1 MEAMESE
8 KPMTNNTTTPSSA
21 PAKAT
26 TDRVKAPLVGVL
38 TGLALVGGLGF
49 WTFQR
54 VNAANAA
61 QQEVAERRAEDT
73 KKATDVASAPP
84 VVEVVQGQLGE
95 WLATVELT
103 GTLEAAES
111 AKLAFRLP
119 GKIRSINGDVGDV
132 VRAGH
137 VLATLDSSE
146 TRAQLAVNEAQ
157 IRASEAQLALA
168 SDAERRTLALV
179 QSGSAA
185 EASGV
190 QTEKQK
196 ALAAAQL
203 EAAKA
208 QESLIRVNL
217 SNQTLVAPF
226 PGTLTRAPKGVG
238 AVVNPGEALFELV
251 NTETLNL
258 ASTVAESDA
267 GIVAKG
273 AVVKLTTPVGEAQGE
288 VRAVLGTLDPQ
299 TRRVP
304 VQVEF
309 KNPGFLRAGAFVR
322 GVVTSQQNVAIVRLP
337 HTVLR
342 PGSQDEILVVQPSG
356 GVLELRKVTFV
367 TDTDGSLLVRAGV
380 SATERVVISPTAEA
394 KTGDHVQVQQ
404 TNVGKGTP

>member
-1 MEAMESE
+1 MESE
-8 KPMTNNTTTPSSA
+8 KPMTSNIPTTPSSA

-54 VNAANAA
+54 VAAANAA
-61 QQEVAERRAEDT
+61 EQQVAERRAEDT
-73 KKATDVASAPP
+73 KKATEAANAPP

-103 GTLEAAES
+103 GTLEATES
-111 AKLAFRLP
+111 ARLAFRLP
-119 GKIRSINGDVGDV
+119 GKIRTINGEVGDV

-157 IRASEAQLALA
+157 IRAGEAQLALA
-168 SDAERRTLALV
+168 SDAERRTSALV

-190 QTEKQK
+190 QTEKQR

-226 PGTLTRAPKGVG
+226 PGTLTHAPKGVG

-251 NTETLNL
+251 NTESLNL
-258 ASTVAESDA
+258 ASTVSESDA
-267 GIVAKG
+267 AIVAKG
-273 AVVKLTTPVGEAQGE
+273 AVVKLSTPSGEALGE

-322 GVVTSQQNVAIVRLP
+322 GWVTSQQNVAIVRLP

-367 TDTDGSLLVRAGV
+367 TDTDGSLLVRSGV
-380 SATERVVISPTAEA
+380 SATERVVVSPTAEA
-394 KTGDHVQVQQ
+394 KTGDRVQVKQA
-404 TNVGKGTP
+404 NVGKVNP

>member
-1 MEAMESE
+1 MSNITE
-8 KPMTNNTTTPSSA
+8 PTTSPA
-21 PAKAT
+21 PAKLPN
-26 TDRVKAPLVGVL
+26 DRVKAPLVGIL
-38 TGLALVGGLGF
+38 TGLALIGGLGF
-49 WTFQR
+49 WTLQR

-61 QQEVAERRAEDT
+61 QAELAERRAEDT
-73 KKATDVASAPP
+73 KKAAEGANAPP
-84 VVEVVQGQLGE
+84 IVEVTHGKPGS
-95 WLATVELT
+95 WLASIELT

-111 AKLAFRLP
+111 ARLSFRAP
-119 GKIRSINGDVGDV
+119 GKLRTINGKVGDV
-132 VRAGH
+132 IPAGH

-168 SDAERRTLALV
+168 TDAERRTLALV

-185 EASGV
+185 EATGV

-208 QESLIRVNL
+208 QETLIRVNL

-226 PGTLTRAPKGVG
+226 PGTLTQAPKGVG
-238 AVVNPGEALFELV
+238 AVVNPGEPLFELL
-251 NTETLNL
+251 NTATLNL
-258 ASTVAESDA
+258 TSTVSEGDA
-267 GIVAKG
+267 NLVAPG
-273 AVVKLTTPVGEAQGE
+273 AVVKLRTPAGEAEGV
-288 VRAVLGTLDPQ
+288 VRAVLGTLDAQ

-322 GVVTSQQNVAIVRLP
+322 ASVSSPQQVDVVRLP

-342 PGSQDEILVVQPSG
+342 PGSQDEILVVQPTG
-356 GVLELRKVTFV
+356 GVLELRKIVFV
-367 TDTDGSLLVRAGV
+367 TDADGSLLVRSGV
-380 SATERVVISPTAEA
+380 STSDSVVVSPSAEA
-394 KTGDHVQVQQ
+394 KTGDRVQVSVAS
-404 TNVGKGTP
+404 VGKATP

>member
-1 MEAMESE
+1 MSNITE
-8 KPMTNNTTTPSSA
+8 PTTSPA
-21 PAKAT
+21 PAKSSA
-26 TDRVKAPLVGVL
+26 DRPKAPIVGVL

-49 WTFQR
+49 WTMQR
-54 VNAANAA
+54 VNAATAA
-61 QQEVAERRAEDT
+61 QAELAERRIEDT
-73 KKATDVASAPP
+73 KRAAESANALPT
-84 VVEVVQGQLGE
+84 VEVIEGKSGE
-95 WLATVELT
+95 WLARIELT
-103 GTLEAAES
+103 GTLEAAEA

-119 GKIRSINGDVGDV
+119 GKIRSLNGRVGDKIA
-132 VRAGH
+132 AGH

-168 SDAERRTLALV
+168 TDAERRTLALV

-217 SNQTLVAPF
+217 SNQALVAPF
-226 PGTLTRAPKGVG
+226 PGTLISAPKGVG
-238 AVVNPGEALFELV
+238 AVVNPGEPLFELV
-251 NTETLNL
+251 NTELLTL
-258 ASTVAESDA
+258 ASTIAEGDANVVAP
-267 GIVAKG
+267 G
-273 AVVKLTTPVGEAQGE
+273 AVVKLSTPAGDAEGV
-288 VRAVLGTLDPQ
+288 VRAVLGTLDAQ

-322 GVVTSQQNVAIVRLP
+322 AAVSSRQKVEIVRLP

-342 PGSQDEILVVQPSG
+342 PGSQDEILVVQSG
-356 GVLELRKVTFV
+356 GVLELRKIVYV
-367 TDTDGSLLVRAGV
+367 TDTDGTLLVRGGV
-380 SATERVVISPTAEA
+380 TTNESVVASPTAEA
-394 KTGDHVQVQQ
+394 KTGDRVQVRVSG
-404 TNVGKGTP
+404 VGKGNP

>member
-1 MEAMESE
+1 MSNITE
-8 KPMTNNTTTPSSA
+8 PTTAPA
-21 PAKAT
+21 PAKAS

-38 TGLALVGGLGF
+38 TGIALVGGLGF
-49 WTFQR
+49 WTMQR

-61 QQEVAERRAEDT
+61 QAEVAERRAEDS
-73 KKATDVASAPP
+73 KRASETANAPP
-84 VVEVVQGQLGE
+84 TVEVTQGKAGE
-95 WLATVELT
+95 WLATIELT

-111 AKLAFRLP
+111 AKLAFRAP
-119 GKIRSINGDVGDV
+119 GKIRTINGKVGDV
-132 VRAGH
+132 IRAGH
-137 VLATLDSSE
+137 VLATLDSGE

-168 SDAERRTLALV
+168 ADAERRTLALV

-251 NTETLNL
+251 NTETLTL
-258 ASTVAESDA
+258 ASTIAEGDANVVAP
-267 GIVAKG
+267 G
-273 AVVKLTTPVGEAQGE
+273 AVVKLRTSTGEAEGV

-322 GVVTSQQNVAIVRLP
+322 ASVSSPQKVEVVRLP

-342 PGSQDEILVVQPSG
+342 PGSQDEILVVQPAG
-356 GVLELRKVTFV
+356 GVLELRKIVYV
-367 TDTDGSLLVRAGV
+367 TDTDGTLLVRTGV
-380 SATERVVISPTAEA
+380 TTSERVVVSPTAESS
-394 KTGDHVQVQQ
+394 TGDRVQVKLAV
-404 TNVGKGTP
+404 VGKGNP

>member
-1 MEAMESE
+1 
-8 KPMTNNTTTPSSA
+8 MTNITEPTTS
-21 PAKAT
+21 PATTKTA

-49 WTFQR
+49 WTLQR

-61 QQEVAERRAEDT
+61 QAEVAERRAEDT
-73 KKATDVASAPP
+73 KKATESANTPP
-84 VVEVVQGQLGE
+84 VVEVVQGKPDR
-95 WLATVELT
+95 WLATIELT

-111 AKLAFRLP
+111 ARLAFRLP
-119 GKIRSINGDVGDV
+119 GKIRSINGKVGDAI
-132 VRAGH
+132 RAGH

-168 SDAERRTLALV
+168 TDAERRTLALV

-226 PGTLTRAPKGVG
+226 PGTLTQAPKGVG

-251 NTETLNL
+251 NTESLNL
-258 ASTVAESDA
+258 ASTISEGDA
-267 GIVAKG
+267 NIVAPG
-273 AVVKLTTPVGEAQGE
+273 AVVKVKTPSGEAEGV
-288 VRAVLGTLDPQ
+288 VRAVLGTLDAQ

-322 GVVTSQQNVAIVRLP
+322 ASVSSPKEVEVVRLP

-356 GVLELRKVTFV
+356 AVLELRKIVYF
-367 TDTDGSLLVRAGV
+367 TDLDGSLLVRSGV
-380 SATERVVISPTAEA
+380 TASERVVISPNAEA
-394 KTGDHVQVQQ
+394 KTGDRIQVKAI
-404 TNVGKGTP
+404 VAGKVTP